1 MRLTKYQKSRLL
13 EFEWELI
20 NNGTE
25 DDTSWINIDNQD
37 EHVFDNIKSILD
49 LGEHV
54 ESVNLLVVA
63 VQTDPDK

>member
-1 MRLTKYQKSRLL
+1 MRLTKYQKARLL

-20 NNGTE
+20 NNGSD

-37 EHVFDNIKSILD
+37 VHVFDNIKSILNLD
-49 LGEHV
+49 EHV